1 MKGTPRLRGIAID
14 TRPLRDSPA
23 YRRLWIGQTISL
35 LGNGVTMVAVPYQLY
50 QLTHSTLLLGLLGL
64 CNLVPLLVAPL
75 IGGAFADSVDRRQLI
90 LWSEVALAASSALF
104 AVNAALPHPQVWALF
119 ALEAVATL
127 FGGFGWPALRS
138 AVPRLVR
145 PDQVT
150 AAMALQSVQGN
161 LSRVAGPALGG
172 GLIAGIGITG
182 TYVVDAVSFAA
193 SILAVVAMP
202 RLTPPAGT
210 ERASF
215 RTVAEGFRFVR
226 TQKAMLGIFLL
237 DTNAMIF
244 GMPRALFPAI
254 ALQRLGGDASI
265 LGLLYAAP
273 YVGALTATMLSGWLH
288 RVRRMGIGVAV
299 SAAAWGFAVLWFGF
313 CTSLWPALAA
323 LAVAGGGDMVS
334 AVLRS
339 TMVIDVTPDAMRGRV
354 AGIELMQVTSAP
366 ALGDLEAGGLASATS
381 IRFSVVS
388 GGVACVAGT
397 ALILLAVPA
406 LWRYDASRARA
417 ARAAAE
423 AAPGHAPA

>member
-1 MKGTPRLRGIAID
+1 MKGRSRFRGIAID
-14 TRPLRDSPA
+14 TRPLREAPA
-23 YRRLWIGQTISL
+23 FRRLWIGQTISM
-35 LGNGVTMVAVPYQLY
+35 LGSGVTMVAVPYQLY

-64 CNLVPLLVAPL
+64 CNLLPLLVAPL
-75 IGGAFADSVDRRQLI
+75 VGGAIADAVDRRRLI
-90 LWSEVALAASSALF
+90 LWSEIALVSTSALF
-104 AVNAALPHPQVWALF
+104 AVNASLPHPQVWALF
-119 ALEAVATL
+119 ALETVATL

-138 AVPRLVR
+138 ALPRLV
-145 PDQVT
+145 PADQIT

-172 GLIAGIGITG
+172 VLIAGIGITG
-182 TYVVDAVSFAA
+182 TYVVDAVSFGA

-202 RLTPPAGT
+202 RLLPPEGT
-210 ERASF
+210 ERASLA
-215 RTVAEGFRFVR
+215 TIAEGFRFVR

-254 ALQRLGGDASI
+254 ALHRLGGDAAI
-265 LGLLYAAP
+265 LGLLYGAP
-273 YVGALTATMLSGWLH
+273 YVGALGATLLSGWLH

-299 SAAAWGFAVLWFGF
+299 SAAAWGFAVIWFGL
-313 CTSLWPALAA
+313 CTSLWPALVA
-323 LAVAGGGDMVS
+323 LAFAGAADMVS

-354 AGIELMQVTSAP
+354 AGIELMQVASAP

-388 GGVACVAGT
+388 GGAACIVGS
-397 ALILLAVPA
+397 ALILLAVPK
-406 LWRYDASRARA
+406 LWRYDAFA
-417 ARAAAE
+417 ARAGRGELE
-423 AAPGHAPA
+423 AAAATAA